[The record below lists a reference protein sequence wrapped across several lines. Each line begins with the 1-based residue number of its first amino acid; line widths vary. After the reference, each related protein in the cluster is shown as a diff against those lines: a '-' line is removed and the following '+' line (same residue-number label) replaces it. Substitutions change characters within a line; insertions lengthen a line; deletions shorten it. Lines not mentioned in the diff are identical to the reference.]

1 MKYECL
7 TYKKLE
13 GGVALITL
21 NRPDR
26 LNALSTQLQ
35 DELWKAL
42 DEVEKDDEV
51 RAMVFTGA
59 PRPDGR
65 PCFSA
70 GADLKEIADQPE
82 RASGG
87 GGLTNLVRAMMD
99 RGFEPHLAGVCS
111 RLQTMGKPSIAAID
125 GVCTA
130 GGLELALSCDIRV
143 ASETAQISDLHIK
156 NLGSIGGAGVTTR
169 LARTIGPARAKEI
182 MFTGEPINGQEAVRI
197 GLANH
202 VFPPDKLVEGAVA
215 LARKFAAMRPQALAM
230 AKASMNAAMDLDME
244 RALRY
249 SYIGSAALPAAE
261 GARAFAQ
268 KQPPP
273 YTRK

>member
-1 MKYECL
+1 MAYECL
-7 TYKKLE
+7 IYRKQP

-21 NRPDR
+21 NRPQR
-26 LNALSTQLQ
+26 LNALSKQLQ
-35 DELWKAL
+35 EELWRVL

-51 RAMVFTGA
+51 QVMVFTGA
-59 PRPDGR
+59 SRPDGR

-70 GADLKEIADQPE
+70 GADLREMAEE
-82 RASGG
+82 REGPASS
-87 GGLTNLVRAMMD
+87 GLAGLVKAMMD
-99 RGFEPHLAGVCS
+99 RGFEPRLAGVCS
-111 RLQTMGKPSIAAID
+111 RLETMGRPSIAAID

-130 GGLELALSCDIRV
+130 GGLELALACDIRV
-143 ASETAQISDLHIK
+143 VSETAQISDLHIK

-169 LARTIGPARAKEI
+169 LARTVGRAWAKEI
-182 MFTGEPINGQEAVRI
+182 MFTGQPLNGQEAVRI

-202 VFPPDKLVEGAVA
+202 VFPPSKMVEGALA
-215 LARKFAAMRPQALAM
+215 LARQFAGMRPQALAM
-230 AKASMNAAMDLDME
+230 AKAAMNAAMDLDME

-249 SYIGSAALPAAE
+249 SYIGAAALPAIE

-273 YTRK
+273 HTRT

>member
-1 MKYECL
+1 MGYENL
-7 TYKKLE
+7 TFKKLD

-21 NRPDR
+21 NRPQR
-26 LNALSTQLQ
+26 LNALSNQLQ
-35 DELWKAL
+35 EELWSVL

-51 RAMVFTGA
+51 RALVFTGA

-70 GADLKEIADQPE
+70 GADLKELSQQTERFSTGGIA
-82 RASGG
+82 SI
-87 GGLTNLVRAMMD
+87 VRAMMD
-99 RGFEPHLAGVCS
+99 RGFEPKLAGVCS
-111 RLQTMGKPSIAAID
+111 RMETMGMPSIAAVD

-130 GGLELALSCDIRV
+130 GGMELALACDIRV
-143 ASETAQISDLHIK
+143 ASETAQMSDLHIK
-156 NLGSIGGAGVTTR
+156 NLGSIGGAGVSVR
-169 LARTIGPARAKEI
+169 LARTVGPARAKEM
-182 MFTGEPINGQEAVRI
+182 MFTGEPLNGEQAVSI

-230 AKASMNAAMDLDME
+230 AKAAMNAAMDLE
-244 RALRY
+244 LEQALRY
-249 SYIGSAALPAAE
+249 SYIGSAALPAGE
-261 GARAFAQ
+261 GAKAFAQ

-273 YTRK
+273 HTRG

>member
-1 MKYECL
+1 MAYECL
-7 TYKKLE
+7 IYRKQP

-21 NRPDR
+21 NRPQR
-26 LNALSTQLQ
+26 LNALSKQLQ
-35 DELWKAL
+35 EELWRVL
-42 DEVEKDDEV
+42 DEVEEDDEV

-59 PRPDGR
+59 SRPDGR

-70 GADLKEIADQPE
+70 GADLREMAEE
-82 RASGG
+82 REGSASS
-87 GGLTNLVRAMMD
+87 GLAGLVKAMMD
-99 RGFEPHLAGVCS
+99 RGFEPRLAGVCS
-111 RLQTMGKPSIAAID
+111 RLETMGRPSIAAID

-130 GGLELALSCDIRV
+130 GGLELALACDIRV
-143 ASETAQISDLHIK
+143 VSETAQISDLHIK

-169 LARTIGPARAKEI
+169 LARTVGRAWAKEI
-182 MFTGEPINGQEAVRI
+182 MFTGQPLNGQEAVRI

-202 VFPPDKLVEGAVA
+202 VFPPNKMVEGALA
-215 LARKFAAMRPQALAM
+215 LARQFAGMRPQALAM
-230 AKASMNAAMDLDME
+230 AKAAMNAAMDLDME

-249 SYIGSAALPAAE
+249 SYIGAAALPAIE

-273 YTRK
+273 HTRT

>member
-1 MKYECL
+1 MAYECL
-7 TYKKLE
+7 IYQKLD

-21 NRPDR
+21 NRPQR
-26 LNALSTQLQ
+26 LNALSNQLQ
-35 DELWKAL
+35 DELWQVL

-59 PRPDGR
+59 SRPDGR

-70 GADLKEIADQPE
+70 GADLKELSEQSE
-82 RASGG
+82 RYSTGG
-87 GGLTNLVRAMMD
+87 MAGLVRAMMD
-99 RGFEPHLAGVCS
+99 RGFEPRLAGVCS
-111 RLQTMGKPSIAAID
+111 RLDTMGKPSIAAVD

-130 GGLELALSCDIRV
+130 GGMELALACDIRV
-143 ASETAQISDLHIK
+143 ASETAQMSDLHIK
-156 NLGSIGGAGVTTR
+156 NLGSIGGAGVSTR
-169 LARTIGPARAKEI
+169 MARTVGKSWAKEI
-182 MFTGEPINGQEAVRI
+182 MFTGEPLNGQQAVSI

-230 AKASMNAAMDLDME
+230 AKASFNAAMDMDME
-244 RALRY
+244 RGLRY
-249 SYIGSAALPAAE
+249 SYIAAAALPAGE
-261 GARAFAQ
+261 GARAFAE

-273 YTRK
+273 HTRS